1 MTFQPANSNAVFL
14 PTTIQ
19 YPKEPEELLIR
30 LNKAY
35 EDTAT
40 RLNVKQIGIFDL
52 VEFLTG
58 EQWFVVGN
66 PQTKRQTFR
75 KSFSIGAIAAG
86 ATSTTAHG
94 ITGITAFT
102 HIYGTVITDLA
113 AKRYR
118 PINATSATL
127 VTDQI
132 SIDIDSA
139 TSSIV
144 IVNGATAPNITS
156 AIVVLE
162 YLKN

>member
-1 MTFQPANSNAVFL
+1 MTFQPANTNAVFL

-19 YPKEPEELLIR
+19 YPSDPQELLIR

-35 EDTAT
+35 EDIAT

-52 VEFLTG
+52 IEFLTG

-75 KSFSIGAIAAG
+75 KCFSIGAIAAG
-86 ATSTTAHG
+86 GTSTTVHG

-102 HIYGTVITDLA
+102 NIYGTAVTVVVD
-113 AKRYR
+113 YR
-118 PINATSATL
+118 PIPYASATA
-127 VTDQI
+127 VNQQI
-132 SIDIDSA
+132 EIKVDGTNI
-139 TSSIV
+139 TI
-144 IVNGATAPNITS
+144 INGAASPNITS

>member
-19 YPKEPEELLIR
+19 YPKDPQELINR

-58 EQWFVVGN
+58 EQWYTVGN
-66 PQTKRQTFR
+66 PQVKRQAFR
-75 KSFSIGAIAAG
+75 KAFQIGAIASG
-86 ATSTTAHG
+86 VTLNTAHG
-94 ITGITAFT
+94 LTGVTAYT
-102 HIYGTVITDLA
+102 HIYGTAITDFPDN
-113 AKRYR
+113 R
-118 PINATSATL
+118 PIPYSSVTAVNQQIEIRIDATNII
-127 VTDQI
+127 I
-132 SIDIDSA
+132 S
-139 TSSIV
+139 
-144 IVNGATAPNITS
+144 NGAAAPNITS
-156 AIVVLE
+156 AIAILE